1 MKSEGTIFISWYKQT
16 SCLMAINYAS
26 NIKKSCNCINK
37 KNLDAYMD
45 GKVLIIV
52 FAKQNIS

>member
-26 NIKKSCNCINK
+26 NIKSCNCINK